1 MSVATSNN
9 TDDSNTVSD
18 TDNESG
24 NTVIKDLALKG
35 LHVKRKNYNIVSN
48 NYHDNES
55 GNTLIKDL
63 ITPRF
68 TRRNRFKYNSNTS
81 GENESGNTLIKDLVK
96 HHCRRT
102 SNSSDDSTIE
112 TRNTNYL
119 KPTTT
124 KRLTQSS
131 SQKTLAESTFKT
143 NSSIYKKKY
152 SKFKIERILNELSK
166 QYSNAEDVLE
176 TFIEIIAN
184 DDNDDSS
191 TGFESDALNL
201 DMNELEASV
210 IGLLRQFKPIRL
222 AEDTVIIASK
232 KAAQPTD
239 IDINK
244 ACDLPELA
252 VPPIPVEN
260 EINNDDQQTN
270 ASTSLLT
277 DKASFI

>member
-124 KRLTQSS
+124 
-131 SQKTLAESTFKT
+131 
-143 NSSIYKKKY
+143 
-152 SKFKIERILNELSK
+152 
-166 QYSNAEDVLE
+166 NA
-176 TFIEIIAN
+176 AKMC
-184 DDNDDSS
+184 
-191 TGFESDALNL
+191 A
-201 DMNELEASV
+201 
-210 IGLLRQFKPIRL
+210 K
-222 AEDTVIIASK
+222 
-232 KAAQPTD
+232 
-239 IDINK
+239 
-244 ACDLPELA
+244 
-252 VPPIPVEN
+252 
-260 EINNDDQQTN
+260 N
-270 ASTSLLT
+270 APRARTTTTIS
-277 DKASFI
+277 